1 MKKAIL
7 YLLALIV
14 AALLPWS
21 LGPYWLEV
29 LNLALI
35 NCISVLGLSLIFG
48 FCGLASFCHASFVG
62 IASYASGILVVKAGF
77 PAWISMIFAIL
88 LPPIVALGIG
98 YPSLRLHGVY
108 FAIATMCFSVIV
120 SVIVWS
126 WEDLTGGYLGI
137 LTVPSFEPTLLFKD
151 PRYFYYLILAFLIV
165 VYYILHRLVKSRI
178 GRAMIAIREHEVLAG
193 SMGVKVPQ
201 YKLLAFI
208 IGTLIAGV
216 AGSLSVHYLHTI
228 TPEFINLGQS
238 FTLVMYTVIG
248 GLGSLYGP
256 LAATIIFC
264 FISEYLRA
272 TEMLQMIIYGVV
284 LLLFVMYIPGG
295 LASAFD
301 LVVKKIKSPGREAY
315 KEGKIA

>member
-1 MKKAIL
+1 MKKIIV

-14 AALLPWS
+14 AVLLPWS

-35 NCISVLGLSLIFG
+35 NCISVLGLSIIFG
-48 FCGLASFCHASFVG
+48 FCGLASFCHATFVG
-62 IASYASGILVVKAGF
+62 IASYASGILVVKAGL
-77 PAWISMIFAIL
+77 PAWISMILAIL

-120 SVIVWS
+120 SVVVWS

-137 LTVPSFEPTLLFKD
+137 LNVPSFEPARIFKD
-151 PRYFYYLILAFLIV
+151 NRLFYYLILAFLIL
-165 VYYILHRLVKSRI
+165 VYYVLHRLVKSRI
-178 GRAMIAIREHEVLAG
+178 GRAMIAIREHEVLAS
-193 SMGVKVPQ
+193 SMGVNVPQ
-201 YKLLAFI
+201 YKLLAFM
-208 IGTLIAGV
+208 IGTMIAGV
-216 AGSLSVHYLHTI
+216 GGSLTVHYLHTI

-238 FTLVMYTVIG
+238 FTLVMYVVIG

-256 LAATIIFC
+256 VAATIIFC
-264 FISEYLRA
+264 FMSEYLRA

-284 LLLFVMYIPGG
+284 LLLFIMYIPGG
-295 LASAFD
+295 LASTFES
-301 LVVKKIKSPGREAY
+301 VVKKIRSLKRAAAN
-315 KEGKIA
+315 EGKIA